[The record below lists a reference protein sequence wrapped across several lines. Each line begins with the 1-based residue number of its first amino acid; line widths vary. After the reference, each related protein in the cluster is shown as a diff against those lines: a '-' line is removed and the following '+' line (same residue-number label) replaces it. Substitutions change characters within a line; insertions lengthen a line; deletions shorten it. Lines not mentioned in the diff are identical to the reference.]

1 MTSAAQRDTSVALH
15 SESAF
20 LNIKLCAE
28 SRAEPR
34 AELLYIK
41 LVFGL
46 IFEGPINDFVQA
58 FVYHH
63 ASCLQ
68 DRLDALHNNHG
79 IEPLLHITVDDP
91 HFNANIYHVKS
102 QINYRSPIGWSI
114 DLQEI

>member
-1 MTSAAQRDTSVALH
+1 MPPSRCTAPCSKA
-15 SESAF
+15 AF
-20 LNIKLCAE
+20 LNIKLC
-28 SRAEPR
+28 SEPR

-68 DRLDALHNNHG
+68 DINNRG
-79 IEPLLHITVDDP
+79 IEPPLHITVDDP

-102 QINYRSPIGWSI
+102 QIKYRSPFGWSI